1 MCPMAVISRESGEMT
16 DTKASRKHMSWAD
29 YFFQPESLFILLTAV
44 NLLNYIDRGIIPGS
58 TNEFNKF
65 ILATVDT
72 TKPDIFLGLLQS
84 AFIVGFSLSSI
95 VFGHAVHFFP
105 PFFLCGC
112 GLSIW
117 IVAVICSGLSY
128 YFNSYTFLLLSRALS
143 GCGEASFQCSVP
155 PWIQATAGE
164 GSKAKW
170 ISLFYTAIPVGTAM
184 GYVFSSA
191 VSSTLGWQWAFFIE
205 SFLMAPFVVYL
216 FSASPRYP
224 TLTGVSSGAE
234 ENASTSNNLNQDL
247 LTAEEKKNISAG
259 GPAGGGRT
267 VSAAKD
273 EAHEAPTIL
282 EELKAIFSRPIYVCI
297 VAGYAAQTGALI
309 GISTFGSA
317 FLMGLGFFD
326 TEMEA
331 SSCFGV
337 LVSLSGIIGTLLGGF
352 LLDKSIESHSKSL
365 QNEREDDE
373 RHSLTDEDIIPGQEM
388 TRREKELVQVKAATS
403 MIFATSIIGAI
414 LMWCVFFVKS
424 KELFLAVIGGG
435 CALLFLATP
444 GINIG
449 AMNAVPVKN
458 RAFCMAMM
466 SVCIHAFGDV
476 PSPILAGMIKDDL
489 APGCNGVDAASEPCR
504 ADGEGLRTTM
514 LIVCSWFL
522 WCIVFFGLARF
533 ISTLSAKWRN
543 DREEDDKDEGGLKG
557 DAETGT
563 VRKAGAPDDSLHK
576 RERGVGE
583 KNPVRGSSDD
593 DLAARENSFS
603 F

>member
-1 MCPMAVISRESGEMT
+1 MAKSG
-16 DTKASRKHMSWAD
+16 RYMSWGD
-29 YFFQPESLFILLTAV
+29 WFFQPEALFILLTAV

-65 ILATVDT
+65 ILNTVDT

-128 YFNSYTFLLLSRALS
+128 YFDSYTFLLLSRALS

-191 VSSTLGWQWAFFIE
+191 VSSTLGWQWAFFLE
-205 SFLMAPFVVYL
+205 AFMMAPFVFYL
-216 FSASPRYP
+216 FAASPRYP
-224 TLTGVSSGAE
+224 TLTGVSGVEDNAGA
-234 ENASTSNNLNQDL
+234 SNNLNQDL
-247 LTAEEKKNISAG
+247 LSPEEKKNMA
-259 GPAGGGRT
+259 AGGGGGQ
-267 VSAAKD
+267 SATATPVD
-273 EAHEAPTIL
+273 EEAHNAPTIWA
-282 EELKAIFSRPIYVCI
+282 ELKAIFSRPIYVCI
-297 VAGYAAQTGALI
+297 VMGYAAQTGALI

-352 LLDKSIESHSKSL
+352 LLDKSIESHANSL
-365 QNEREDDE
+365 QKEREDDE
-373 RHSLTDEDIIPGQEM
+373 RQSLTEGDIPPGQEM
-388 TRREKELVQVKAATS
+388 GRREKELVQVKAATS
-403 MIFATSIIGAI
+403 MIFLTSIIGAV
-414 LMWCVFFVKS
+414 LMWCVFFVQAKV
-424 KELFLAVIGGG
+424 LFLAVIGAG

-449 AMNAVPVKN
+449 AMNAVPVQN

-466 SVCIHAFGDV
+466 SVCIHALGDV

-489 APGCNGVDAASEPCR
+489 APGCNGVDAASDPCR
-504 ADGEGLRTTM
+504 EDSEGLRQTM

-533 ISTLSAKWRN
+533 ISSLSAKWRN
-543 DREEDDKDEGGLKG
+543 DLEEDDKDEGGGSGKVDTEVG
-557 DAETGT
+557 GGA
-563 VRKAGAPDDSLHK
+563 KAGALHK
-576 RERGVGE
+576 RQAQGKSGSGE
-583 KNPVRGSSDD
+583 GGSKNPMRGSSDD
-593 DLAARENSFS
+593 DLAGRDNSFS